1 MAKVLKL
8 DQLETNVEKL
18 DELFVTRELQLG
30 DAVDAKVT
38 TSHKEVE
45 AIAKKLEA
53 LASKIRKA
61 ESDKASAEV
70 DELGASLANV
80 VGDKE
85 KLAQLLALASSGKL
99 TGLLDEES
107 HSQL

>member
-1 MAKVLKL
+1 MAKILKL
-8 DQLETNVEKL
+8 DQIDSNVDKLEEM
-18 DELFVTRELQLG
+18 FSTRDLQLG
-30 DAVDAKVT
+30 DAIDAKTT

-45 AIAKKLEA
+45 TIAKKLES
-53 LASKIRKA
+53 LAVKIRKA

-85 KLAQLLALASSGKL
+85 KLARLLALASSGKL
-99 TGLLDEES
+99 EDLLDDEPRP
-107 HSQL
+107 QL